1 MRILL
6 SSGEA
11 SGDTYGAQLI
21 HALQRKAGINPANTP
36 AANMVQIAGSTAPS
50 TPRADLEL
58 FGAGG
63 DRMRTAGL
71 DAVVRAKDVSVVGLA
86 EVLSHLPRIYAQFKT
101 LVKEIDRRRPDV
113 AVLIDFPD
121 WNFRLAKELHK
132 RGIPVVYYV
141 SPQLWA
147 WRPQR
152 IEQVKKYVRK
162 MLVIFP
168 FEEQWY
174 RQRGVDAEY
183 VGHPLVDV
191 ARPQPPHLRSPQ
203 TPIGLLPGSRQKEI
217 SMNLPTLLQAAK
229 QLGKE
234 YQFFLPVASTIN
246 SRWMID
252 FIHRVLGE
260 APGVNLKLENDAR
273 LVLAQSRAAIVAS
286 GTATVEASLIG
297 TPFVMVY
304 RVSPVT
310 YKVGRGM
317 VKVPYFAMPNLIAGR
332 EVVPELVQDKFTP
345 DNVAARLREIIP
357 DGPPRNQMLSAF
369 AEIRQKLTF
378 AGEGT
383 AADRVAGRVVEQVRT
398 SASA

>member
-21 HALQRKAGINPANTP
+21 EALRRRQ
-36 AANMVQIAGSTAPS
+36 
-50 TPRADLEL
+50 ADIEL

-63 DRMRTAGL
+63 ERMRAAGF
-71 DAVVRAKDVSVVGLA
+71 DTVVSAKDISVVGLA
-86 EVLSHLPRIYAQFKT
+86 EVITHLPKIYGKYKK
-101 LVKEIDRRRPDV
+101 LLREIDRRRPDA

-121 WNFRLAKELHK
+121 WNFRLAQELHRRK
-132 RGIPVVYYV
+132 IPVVYYV

-147 WRPQR
+147 WRPKR
-152 IEQVKKYVRK
+152 IEQVKKFVRK

-168 FEEQWY
+168 FEEPWY
-174 RQRGVDAEY
+174 RERGVEAEY
-183 VGHPLVDV
+183 VGHPLIDV
-191 ARPQPPHLRSPQ
+191 PPPQPPHLRSPQ
-203 TPIGLLPGSRQKEI
+203 IPIGLLPGSRQKEI

-229 QLGKE
+229 QLGRD

-246 SRWMID
+246 SRWMAD

-260 APGVNLKLENDAR
+260 DPGVNLKLESDAR
-273 LVLAQSRAAIVAS
+273 LVLAQSRAAMVAS
-286 GTATVEASLIG
+286 GTATVEAALIG

-317 VKVPYFAMPNLIAGR
+317 VKVPFFAMPNLIAGH
-332 EVVPELVQDKFTP
+332 EVVPELVQKDFTP
-345 DNVAARLREIIP
+345 ENVAARMREILP
-357 DGPPRNQMLSAF
+357 DGPAREQMLSGF
-369 AEIRQKLTF
+369 AEIRKKLTVSS
-378 AGEGT
+378 AGT
-383 AADRVAGRVVEQVRT
+383 TADRVADRVLALVTSEASVSSLRDLKNRGMQRT
-398 SASA
+398 QH